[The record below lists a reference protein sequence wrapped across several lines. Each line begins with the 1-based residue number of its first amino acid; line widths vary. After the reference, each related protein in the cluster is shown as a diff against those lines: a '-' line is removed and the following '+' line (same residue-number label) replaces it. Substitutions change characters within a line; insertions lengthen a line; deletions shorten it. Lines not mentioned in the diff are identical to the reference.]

1 MPRKLRLYLPDV
13 PQHVIQRGV
22 DRMSTFFSDDDC
34 LFYLALLQEYT
45 VKHGIALHA
54 YCLMTNHVHLL
65 LSSPNAGAVGKL
77 MQDIG
82 RRYVQYINKTYKRCG
97 TLWQGRYKASFVQ
110 TQGYLLKCMRYIE
123 LNPVRANMVEAPAE
137 YRFSSYACNALGK
150 VNPLITPHLEYL
162 QLGTTPTEQ
171 YTHYRHL
178 FIHELD
184 DPELMLI
191 RTATQQGVVV
201 GDNRFSDMISQRVGF
216 NVAPRSQGRP
226 KKPSQQDQPEI
237 E

>member
-1 MPRKLRLYLPDV
+1 MPRKLRIHLPDV

-22 DRMSTFFSDDDC
+22 DRMPTFFADDDC

-45 VKHGIALHA
+45 AKHHIQLHA

-65 LSSPNAGAVGKL
+65 LSSPNATAVGKL

-110 TQGYLLKCMRYIE
+110 TQGYLLTCMRYIE
-123 LNPVRANMVEAPAE
+123 LNPIRANMVQDPAE
-137 YRFSSYACNALGK
+137 YRFSSYGCNALGK
-150 VNPLITPHLEYL
+150 ANPLITPHTEYL
-162 QLGTTPTEQ
+162 QLGNTPTTQ
-171 YTHYRHL
+171 QQHYRDL
-178 FIHELD
+178 FMHEIDEPALN
-184 DPELMLI
+184 LI

-201 GDNRFSDMISQRVGF
+201 GDSHFSELISQRVGF
-216 NVAPRSQGRP
+216 SVVPRAQGRP
-226 KKPSQQDQPEI
+226 KKPVQEI
-237 E
+237 D